1 MAVSGGRGVDVVP
14 MASAIGC
21 SSDSN
26 RTSILLL
33 VVGRWIPGSGRGVG
47 LGKFAGAGVAVARP
61 RCGAWPHL
69 RAAPFVAC
77 DTSIGCALLIEC

>member
-1 MAVSGGRGVDVVP
+1 MLEVVP
-14 MASAIGC
+14 VADALEC

-26 RTSILLL
+26 RTSTLLPT
-33 VVGRWIPGSGRGVG
+33 VYRWLKSSDRGVG

-77 DTSIGCALLIEC
+77 DTSIGCASRVEC